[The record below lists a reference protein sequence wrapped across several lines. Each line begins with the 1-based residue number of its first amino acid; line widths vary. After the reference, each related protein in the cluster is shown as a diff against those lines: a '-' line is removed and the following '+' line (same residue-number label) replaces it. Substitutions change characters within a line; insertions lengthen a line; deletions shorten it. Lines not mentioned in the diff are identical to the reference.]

1 MNCMKIALLGAMGF
15 VGQTAARALARH
27 PEVRDL
33 LLVDYNIRETK
44 KFGRALSPKCRWAM
58 ADVGRAPELMRLL
71 DDVDA
76 VANAVGPCREYEK
89 TVLLTCAGAKLPTA
103 SIGDGT
109 LTDTD
114 RDEVHE
120 TFRRMGV
127 MAVSGCGILP
137 GWTELLAAHFLSV
150 PSGGRRTAE
159 PLAEA
164 GTAKTGDQPAVAPG
178 EDGPSE
184 KGISTWKSPEIDGRN
199 AAKAGRFLFFSPD
212 RFGGYAFFRRI
223 VREIGLPAPIPPYAP
238 DGRYFETGEGTVF
251 GLPEGRPARLG
262 KSITSGLGIFGA
274 VGREMSSAFLFW
286 LRRSL
291 RPATGTHAA
300 AAGVFPA
307 DRGPGRIAAISDP
320 NGQIPGTLL
329 AETVLRV
336 GQERGKA
343 KGLLPLPGI
352 LGRKDAERI
361 AAACGGEIRV
371 G

>member
-1 MNCMKIALLGAMGF
+1 MNDMKIALLGAMGF
-15 VGQTAARALARH
+15 VGQVAARALARH
-27 PEVRDL
+27 PEVREL
-33 LLVDYNIRETK
+33 LLVNYNIRETK

-58 ADVGRAPELMRLL
+58 ADVGRAPELARLL
-71 DDVDA
+71 GDVDA

-89 TVLLTCAGAKLPTA
+89 TVLLTCAGARLPTA
-103 SIGDGT
+103 SIGDGI

-120 TFRRMGV
+120 AFRRTGV

-137 GWTELLAAHFLSV
+137 GWTELLAGHFLAS
-150 PSGGRRTAE
+150 PSDGGR
-159 PLAEA
+159 
-164 GTAKTGDQPAVAPG
+164 PAVTK
-178 EDGPSE
+178 E
-184 KGISTWKSPEIDGRN
+184 GRS

-223 VREIGLPAPIPPYAP
+223 VREIGRPAPIPPGAP
-238 DGRYFETGEGTVF
+238 IGRYFDTGEGTVF

-262 KSITSGLGIFGA
+262 KSITSSLGVFGT
-274 VGREMSSAFLFW
+274 VGREMSSAFLFG

-291 RPATGTHAA
+291 RSATGTHAA

-307 DRGPGRIAAISDP
+307 EGGPGEIAAISDP
-320 NGQIPGTLL
+320 DGQIPGTLL
-329 AETVLRV
+329 AETVLRLE
-336 GQERGKA
+336 QERGKS

-352 LGRKDAERI
+352 LGRKEAERI